1 MASYRAISIMAEL
14 GCGSVLCNTQQCSE
28 KVESNEFAFIKR
40 FGLFLHEY
48 LHPLLLHNIVYCP
61 ILFPD
66 DQFTIPKI
74 MKMIQNIKDWELLGS
89 LVGIKNS
96 MYTFHQIKQIH
107 QKCEARRE
115 AMITLWY
122 ETHPFAS
129 WSLLHQA
136 LSMMGETEAA
146 QAVQEQFLK
155 GQY

>member
-1 MASYRAISIMAEL
+1 MFY
-14 GCGSVLCNTQQCSE
+14 
-28 KVESNEFAFIKR
+28 
-40 FGLFLHEY
+40 
-48 LHPLLLHNIVYCP
+48 
-61 ILFPD
+61 FPD

-74 MKMIQNIKDWELLGS
+74 LKVIQNIKDWEVLGL
-89 LVGIKNS
+89 LVGIRDPKYKFS
-96 MYTFHQIKQIH
+96 KIRQIH
-107 QKCEARRE
+107 HNSDTCRE

-155 GQY
+155 GKYNLVFSFTYIHSEN